1 MIITKKHLSR
11 RTVLR
16 GVGVSIALPLLD
28 GMIPAFAGANE
39 VAGKPVRRMMA
50 VYVGNGMTVDQFTPK
65 AEGPLEISPILQSLA
80 PFKDQMLVLSGL
92 NSAPVDKVQD
102 GGIHPRCQT
111 AWLTGTTAKKSDYD
125 LLAGTSMD
133 QVAAAE
139 LGKDTQFSSLEF
151 AMESPEGLVG
161 NCAFGYGCAYNN
173 TVSWKNPTTPL
184 PMEVDPRAVFERLFG
199 ASDSTDAVVR
209 LAQIQKSRSILDSVI
224 HTVTSLQSRIS
235 MDDRHKLTQYLDA
248 VRDVE
253 RRIQKAEE
261 QVAHELPV
269 VDKPAGIPATFE
281 EHAKLQFDLAALA
294 FQTDL
299 TRVATF
305 MLARELSNLSYPEI
319 GVADSHHPLSHHGQ
333 NPDRMARLAKLNT
346 FHVKMFAHF
355 IEKLKATPDGNGT
368 MLDSTISFYGS
379 GIGNSDQH
387 DPHDLPFLIVGGQAF
402 GIQGGKHLRY
412 EKATPL
418 SNAFVS
424 ILEKLDVNV
433 EHFGDSNGKVN
444 LLAGA

>member
-1 MIITKKHLSR
+1 MIVMKKHLSR

-16 GVGVSIALPLLD
+16 GVGVTIALPLLD
-28 GMIPAFAGANE
+28 GMIPAFAGARDL
-39 VAGKPVRRMMA
+39 AGKPVRRMMA
-50 VYVGNGMTVDQFTPK
+50 VYVGNGMTVEQFTPK
-65 AEGPLEISPILQSLA
+65 TEGALELSPILQALT
-80 PFKDQMLVLSGL
+80 PFKDRTLVLSGL

-133 QVAAAE
+133 QVAAAAI
-139 LGKDTQFSSLEF
+139 GGDTQFSSLEF
-151 AMESPEGLVG
+151 AMESPEGLTG

-173 TVSWKNPTTPL
+173 TVSWKNPSTPL
-184 PMEVDPRAVFERLFG
+184 PMESNPRTVFERLFG
-199 ASDSTDAVVR
+199 ASDSTDPGVR

-224 HTVTSLQSRIS
+224 QTVTSLQPRIS
-235 MDDRHKLTQYLDA
+235 MDDRRKLNQYLDA

-261 QVAHELPV
+261 QVSHELPV

-319 GVADSHHPLSHHGQ
+319 GVPDSHHPLSHHGQ
-333 NPDRMARLAKLNT
+333 NPDRMARLAKLNS
-346 FHVKMFAHF
+346 FHMRMFAHF
-355 IEKLKATPDGNGT
+355 IEKLQATPDGDGT
-368 MLDSTISFYGS
+368 MLDNTISFYGS
-379 GIGNSDQH
+379 GIGNSNQH
-387 DPHDLPFLIVGGQAF
+387 DPHNLPFLMVGGQAA
-402 GIQGGKHLRY
+402 GIPGGRHIQYAKG
-412 EKATPL
+412 TPL
-418 SNAFVS
+418 SNAFVA
-424 ILEKLDVNV
+424 ILEKLGVNV
-433 EHFGDSNGKVN
+433 EQFGDSNGKVS
-444 LLAGA
+444 LLSGV